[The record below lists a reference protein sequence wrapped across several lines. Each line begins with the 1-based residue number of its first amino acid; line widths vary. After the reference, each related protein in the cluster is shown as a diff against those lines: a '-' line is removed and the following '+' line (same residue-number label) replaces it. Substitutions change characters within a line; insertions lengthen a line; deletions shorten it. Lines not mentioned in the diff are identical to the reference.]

1 MKKIYIALTFVL
13 IILFTGCAT
22 TTTTQLTPE
31 ERAALETTIFK
42 APYKDVFKAVM
53 EVFQDRGFILQN
65 VDGDMGL
72 ITTEWRELGSESGEA
87 FLEAL
92 VGEIRTKMTANIT
105 EIDTNSIKVRLQ
117 GIRQVSSGLKGW
129 DGYPLT
135 KAQSEQVYELYFK
148 LISEKLNL

>member
-1 MKKIYIALTFVL
+1 MKKTYVTLSLVLT
-13 IILFTGCAT
+13 IIFINCAT
-22 TTTTQLTPE
+22 TTITELSSE
-31 ERAALETTIFK
+31 ERAALETTVFQ

-53 EVFQDRGFILQN
+53 EVFQDRSFILQN
-65 VDGDMGL
+65 VDGEMGL
-72 ITTEWRELGSESGEA
+72 ITTEWKEAGSESGEA

-92 VGEIRTKMTANIT
+92 IGEVRTKITANIT
-105 EIDTNSIKVRLQ
+105 EIDTNRVKVRLQ

-135 KAQSEQVYELYFK
+135 KAQSEQVYKLYFK